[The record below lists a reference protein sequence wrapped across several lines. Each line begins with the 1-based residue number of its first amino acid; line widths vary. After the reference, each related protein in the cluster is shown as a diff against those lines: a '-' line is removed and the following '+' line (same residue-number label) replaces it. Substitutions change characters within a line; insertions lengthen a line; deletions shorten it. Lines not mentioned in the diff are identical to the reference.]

1 MNKQI
6 IISENIR
13 CPREHM
19 LALDLYHK
27 LCHGEWYEY
36 NHKYHFFDAGDTLTI
51 GFNDGSGNV
60 YCYNEDYVV
69 CMVDEDKIILYE
81 SDEEDGENV
90 YEKQRQ
96 DGTVVTPFDKMNS
109 DSVEPSIPPSYFG
122 LSVTEQLEK
131 VNEKHREGAS
141 QGWQ

>member
-1 MNKQI
+1 
-6 IISENIR
+6 
-13 CPREHM
+13 M

-36 NHKYHFFDAGDTLTI
+36 KHIDHFFDGGDTLTI
-51 GFNDGSGNV
+51 
-60 YCYNEDYVV
+60 CYNEDNVV